1 MGNCFS
7 QSASCQ
13 RPLLIMIGLD
23 AVVKL
28 LYYTNQDQEQWKA
41 QLQQQDIIQNK
52 YQGYWRSR
60 QLRNLWKHY
69 MKNSKG
75 IIYIIDCSDKER
87 MDETKSE
94 LYRMLLN
101 PLMLGQPHL
110 IYSNKQDLVKMK
122 SEELEVEL
130 NINKICKNWHIQP
143 SSSITGEGLQE
154 GLNWIQEQLQ
164 LQLK

>member
-1 MGNCFS
+1 MPQQN
-7 QSASCQ
+7 
-13 RPLLIMIGLD
+13 
-23 AVVKL
+23 
-28 LYYTNQDQEQWKA
+28 YY
-41 QLQQQDIIQNK
+41 IIQIKIRNSGK
-52 YQGYWRSR
+52 LNSNNRIQFRINIKSR